1 MTLSARKT
9 AQRKQQNNQAAIDR
23 LSNKYNNADLTQGL
37 SDWLGSGGYEDWGS
51 AENSKLKNSGGGWT
65 SSVANNRINDIISDY
80 GAYKG
85 QQLQNAVYNY
95 GDPAR
100 YKSNFYTNQ
109 QLDTLKNSYL
119 NDQYKNA
126 LNSLDA
132 ALKRGT
138 LTQAGFDKA
147 RKNLDMQNSAA
158 RSSMNDIVDTWLG
171 GYDEKFQKV
180 LNDYNN
186 KANEEFDLGLVNTYN
201 PENLQVEFNDTY
213 GKLANNLEGDFYNQM
228 AGTQFF
234 DPSSLIGE
242 AKVQQGVTNQG
253 NNLLGAIEENEQK
266 KNKKVGLGNQGLF

>member
-51 AENSKLKNSGGGWT
+51 AQNGYLKNSGGKWT
-65 SSVANNRINDIISDY
+65 SSVATNRIDDIINDY

-95 GDPAR
+95 GDPAN

-109 QLDTLKNSYL
+109 QLNDLKNSYL
-119 NDQYKNA
+119 DDQYTNA

-138 LTQAGFDKA
+138 LTQAGYDKA
-147 RKNLDMQNSAA
+147 FKNLGTQRSAA
-158 RSSMNDIVDTWLG
+158 NSLMNSTIDNWLG
-171 GYDEKFQKV
+171 GYDDEFRKV
-180 LNDYNN
+180 LNNYNN
-186 KANEEFDLGLVNTYN
+186 KAGEDFDLGLVNTYN
-201 PENLQVEFNDTY
+201 PENLQVEFNDVY
-213 GKLANNLEGDFYNQM
+213 GKLADNLEGDFYNQM